1 MMAARRSVAG
11 SGPQHDPH
19 PGPAAEPPAR
29 SLRQARTA
37 RNGFLAGALLTVVV
51 AALLLWLPHRSGGG
65 AAATGGAVPASW
77 SRVAVTADGLAER
90 SGVKITQV
98 AVTGGGGLVDLRY
111 QVVDPDKAA
120 ALHDRRTPPAL
131 VDERTGLVVNQL
143 FMDHSHHGAQQA
155 GVKYYL
161 VFNNPGNWV
170 HRGSRVTVLLG
181 DAEVQHVVVR

>member
-1 MMAARRSVAG
+1 MAARRSVAG

-29 SLRQARTA
+29 SVRQARMA

-51 AALLLWLPHRSGGG
+51 AGLVLWLPHRSSGDARSG
-65 AAATGGAVPASW
+65 AAVPVDWA
-77 SRVAVTADGLAER
+77 RPAVTAAGLAER

-98 AVTGGGGLVDLRY
+98 AMTGGGGLVDLRY
-111 QVVDPDKAA
+111 QVVDPDKAV

-131 VDERTGLVVNQL
+131 VDEETGLVVNQL
-143 FMDHSHHGAQQA
+143 FMDHSHQGPQQV